1 MKPLTELA
9 EVIRTKNAGP
19 YELTLD
25 IIFKDRET
33 YEGVKK
39 RNLLNSGLI
48 AELYRIPQEDVLHA
62 VYFDAAC
69 AFKATMKRRLPC
81 GSLGERDI
89 YGAQQHAPL
98 LNLMLPWGDEDDSA
112 S

>member
-19 YELTLD
+19 YELTID
-25 IIFKDRET
+25 VIFRDRES
-33 YEGVKK
+33 YEHVKK
-39 RNLLNSGLI
+39 RNLLNPGLI
-48 AELYRIPQEDVLHA
+48 AELYRIPVEDVLKA
-62 VYFDAAC
+62 VYFDAAR
-69 AFKATMKRRLPC
+69 AFKATIKRQLPC
-81 GSLGERDI
+81 GALGERDI